1 MAHSHCSGVGAGC
14 AAVLLA
20 LGLIIAP
27 TRAHAFDFDT
37 GNATVEIVI
46 PTVIPTIYE
55 SVSPNAGDATLVLR
69 ITTLL
74 TNAWF
79 DAIAPY
85 HPTAVGVYAP
95 PSRRPAHKRT
105 DANRNVAILHASFH
119 VLESLLPDHT
129 ERWRAMLIDV
139 GLDPDDHQV
148 NASSA
153 VGLGNRAGK
162 AVVAAREN
170 DGMNQLGNEGD
181 QLYHRRPYAD
191 YTSYAPVNTAYELID
206 ASRWQPDILTTGT
219 GLFSVQQ
226 FVTPQMS
233 ITTPYT
239 YASPD
244 AFMAPPPVASDPAN
258 YPAYMSQAAEVLG
271 ASAAL
276 TDYQKMAAE
285 LFDDKLRSLGFSAL
299 YLLQAYELSLEEF
312 VHVDFLLN
320 LAAFDTAIAVWHN
333 KVVYDAVRPFSA
345 IRYLYGDDPVSA
357 WGGPGE
363 GTVHDMPGTQWR
375 SYLQTADHPEYPSG
389 SAAFCA
395 AHAQA
400 ARNYF
405 ATDSFGWSV
414 AVPQGSSRIE
424 PGVTPEHDIVLGP
437 WLTWT
442 DFEEECAR
450 TRFWGG
456 VHFIPSLSGGQ
467 GIGKPIGDLAYA
479 FVQAHI
485 AGAGPVNSMRRTR
498 SAVR

>member
-1 MAHSHCSGVGAGC
+1 VAISHRARVRAGW
-14 AAVLLA
+14 ASALLA
-20 LGLIIAP
+20 LGLITAP
-27 TRAHAFDFDT
+27 FRADAFDFDT
-37 GNATVEIVI
+37 GNATVQIVI

-55 SVSPNAGDATLVLR
+55 AVSPSAADATLVLR

-95 PSRRPAHKRT
+95 PSRRPPHERT

-119 VLESLLPDHT
+119 VLESLLPNYT
-129 ERWRAMLIDV
+129 ELWRGMLIDV
-139 GLDPDDHQV
+139 GLDPDDGQV

-170 DGMNQLGNEGD
+170 DGMNQLGDEGD

-191 YTSYAPVNTAYELID
+191 YTGYAPVNTAYDLID
-206 ASRWQPDILTTGT
+206 PSRWQPDILTTGT

-239 YASPD
+239 YGSPD
-244 AFMAPPPVASDPAN
+244 AFMAPAPVASDPAN

-285 LFDDKLRSLGFSAL
+285 FFDDKLRSLGFSAF
-299 YLLQAYELSLEEF
+299 YLLEAYELSLEEF
-312 VHVDFLLN
+312 VHVDLLLN
-320 LAAFDTAIAVWHN
+320 LAAFDTAIAIWNN
-333 KVVYDAVRPFSA
+333 KVMYDAVRPFSA

-363 GTVHDMPGTQWR
+363 GTVYDMPGMQWR

-389 SAAFCA
+389 SAALCA

-400 ARNYF
+400 ARRYF
-405 ATDSFGWSV
+405 DTDNFGWSV
-414 AVPQGSSRIE
+414 AAPQGSSRIE
-424 PGVTPEHDIVLGP
+424 PGVTPAQDIVLGP

-442 DFEEECAR
+442 AFEEECAL
-450 TRFWGG
+450 TRFWAG
-456 VHFIPSLSGGQ
+456 VHFMPSLAGGQ
-467 GIGKPIGDLAYA
+467 GIGHPIGNLAHE

-485 AGAGPVNSMRRTR
+485 AGTINSMQRVPGGR
-498 SAVR
+498 